1 MRSVKFYIHLGV
13 SALFVFA
20 SCTGRNE
27 FPTLKGPYLG
37 QPPPGMTPE
46 VFAPGLISTS
56 DSEKCS
62 GFMNGGNVFVFSRMT
77 PDSDWKYKP
86 TYIMEFRNGAWTKP
100 YLASFNE
107 LYPYNFSV
115 APDDRTLYFTSMRS
129 PDDHDRILQLDNI
142 WVVEKTADGWSDAKM
157 LGPSINSDTHYEN
170 YPSVTNDGTVYY
182 MRGRSDGS
190 DAGLYRSRLKNGDY
204 AEAENLG
211 AIVNADS
218 SAADPYI
225 APDESYLIYC
235 LELPGGYGEYDLYV
249 TFQKKDGSWTEPVN
263 LGGDI
268 NSSTLDAR
276 PYVTLDGKFLFY
288 YSDQT
293 GNGDIYWVSAKI
305 IDRLRPDALTSNPY
319 QRRD

>member
-1 MRSVKFYIHLGV
+1 
-13 SALFVFA
+13 
-20 SCTGRNE
+20 
-27 FPTLKGPYLG
+27 
-37 QPPPGMTPE
+37 
-46 VFAPGLISTS
+46 
-56 DSEKCS
+56 
-62 GFMNGGNVFVFSRMT
+62 MNGGTVFVFSRMV

-86 TYIMEFRNGAWTKP
+86 TYIMKLKNGEWTEP
-100 YLASFNE
+100 YLAPFNE

-129 PDDHDRILQLDNI
+129 PDDHDKILQLDNI
-142 WVVEKTADGWSDAKM
+142 WVVEKTADGWSDTKM

-170 YPSVTNDGTVYY
+170 YPSVTSDGTIYY
-182 MRGRSDGS
+182 MRGPSDGS
-190 DAGLYRSRLKNGDY
+190 GAGLYRSRLKNGYY

-211 AIVNADS
+211 GIINANS

-276 PYVTLDGKFLFY
+276 PYVTPDGKFLFY

-293 GNGDIYWVSAKI
+293 GNGDIYWVNAKI
-305 IDRLRPDALTSNPY
+305 IDRLRPDALIRNPY
-319 QRRD
+319 NRPD